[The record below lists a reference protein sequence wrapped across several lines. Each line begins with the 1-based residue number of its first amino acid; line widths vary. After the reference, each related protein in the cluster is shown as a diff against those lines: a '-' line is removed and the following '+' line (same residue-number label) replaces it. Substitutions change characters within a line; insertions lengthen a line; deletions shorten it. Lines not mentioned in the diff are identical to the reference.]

1 MLFYIIRIINV
12 SNRGDN
18 LALQHEFVF
27 VSNEKNGLDFIG
39 IDWIELCFLY
49 KEEATIDECVVLSD
63 ELIVYLLDFTH
74 WIPTYYPAKR
84 AEGFGIHYYGITK
97 IEQQG
102 AVIAEQLF
110 CSLVNMF
117 SLAPET
123 IELTGQFQWE
133 NDNNTD
139 GEYERY
145 VFARDKL
152 CQDLNSFIRLL
163 CRVKNGEGYIL
174 HYGI

>member
-1 MLFYIIRIINV
+1 M
-12 SNRGDN
+12 
-18 LALQHEFVF
+18 ALQHEFVF
-27 VSNEKNGLDFIG
+27 VSYEKKGLDLKG
-39 IDWIELCFLY
+39 VNWIEDCFLY

-63 ELIVYLLDFTH
+63 EIIIYLLDFIH
-74 WIPTYYPAKR
+74 WIPVYHPATR

-97 IEQQG
+97 IEQKG
-102 AVIAEQLF
+102 AVVAEQLF
-110 CSLVNMF
+110 CLLVSMF

-123 IELTGQFQWE
+123 IELTGRFQWE

-145 VFARDKL
+145 VINRDKL
-152 CQDLNSFIRLL
+152 CRELEFFIRLL
-163 CRVKNGEGYIL
+163 RRVKKGEGYIL

>member
-1 MLFYIIRIINV
+1 M
-12 SNRGDN
+12 
-18 LALQHEFVF
+18 ALQHEFVF
-27 VSNEKNGLDFIG
+27 VSNEKRLDFKG

-49 KEEATIDECVVLSD
+49 KKEATIDECVVLSD
-63 ELIVYLLDFTH
+63 ELIVYLLDFIH

-84 AEGFGIHYYGITK
+84 EEGFGIHYYGITK

-110 CSLVNMF
+110 GSLVSMF
-117 SLAPET
+117 SLAPEI

-145 VFARDKL
+145 VFNRDKV
-152 CQDLNSFIRLL
+152 CQDLQSFIRLL
-163 CRVKNGEGYIL
+163 RRVKNGEGYIV

>member
-1 MLFYIIRIINV
+1 M
-12 SNRGDN
+12 
-18 LALQHEFVF
+18 ALQHEFVF
-27 VSNEKNGLDFIG
+27 ISNEKRLDFKEV
-39 IDWIELCFLY
+39 DWIELCFLY
-49 KEEATIDECVVLSD
+49 KEEATIDECIVLSD
-63 ELIVYLLDFTH
+63 ELIVYLLDFIH
-74 WIPTYYPAKR
+74 WVPVYYPAKR

-110 CSLVNMF
+110 CSLVSIF

-123 IELTGQFQWE
+123 IELTGQFQWG

-145 VFARDKL
+145 VFDRDKL
-152 CQDLNSFIRLL
+152 CQDLQSFIHLL
-163 CRVKNGEGYIL
+163 RRVKNGEGYIL

>member
-1 MLFYIIRIINV
+1 MFQI
-12 SNRGDN
+12 
-18 LALQHEFVF
+18 
-27 VSNEKNGLDFIG
+27 KKGLDFKE
-39 IDWIELCFLY
+39 IDWIDLCFLY

-63 ELIVYLLDFTH
+63 ELIVYLLDFIH

-97 IEQQG
+97 IEQRG

-110 CSLVNMF
+110 CSLVSMF
-117 SLAPET
+117 SLAPEI

-133 NDNNTD
+133 NGNNTD

-145 VFARDKL
+145 VFNRDKL
-152 CQDLNSFIRLL
+152 SQDLQSFICLL
-163 CRVKNGEGYIL
+163 RRVKNGEGYIL

>member
-1 MLFYIIRIINV
+1 M
-12 SNRGDN
+12 
-18 LALQHEFVF
+18 ALQHEFVF
-27 VSNEKNGLDFIG
+27 VSNEKRLDFKCM
-39 IDWIELCFLY
+39 DWIELCFLY

-63 ELIVYLLDFTH
+63 ELIVYLLDFIH

-133 NDNNTD
+133 NDKNTD

-145 VFARDKL
+145 VLDREKL
-152 CQDLNSFIRLL
+152 CQGLQSFIHLL
-163 CRVKNGEGYIL
+163 GRVKNGEGYIL

>member
-1 MLFYIIRIINV
+1 M
-12 SNRGDN
+12 
-18 LALQHEFVF
+18 ALQHEFVF
-27 VSNEKNGLDFIG
+27 ISNEKRWDFKEV
-39 IDWIELCFLY
+39 DWIELCFLY
-49 KEEATIDECVVLSD
+49 KEEATIDECIVLSD
-63 ELIVYLLDFTH
+63 ELIVYLLDFIH
-74 WIPTYYPAKR
+74 WVPVYYPAKR

-110 CSLVNMF
+110 CSLVSIF

-145 VFARDKL
+145 VFDRDKL
-152 CQDLNSFIRLL
+152 CQDLQSFIHLL
-163 CRVKNGEGYIL
+163 RRVKNGEGYIL